1 MFKGSMVALVTPF
14 KKKEIDYT
22 AVENLIDFH
31 LANKTDGILLCG
43 TTGENPTL
51 ASDEKEQLVRFT
63 VKKVDG
69 RIPIMMGTGTNN
81 AVQTIST
88 TQKAQN
94 LRVDYALVITPY
106 YNKPTQKGLYLFFKE
121 VAENT
126 DIPII
131 VYNVPG
137 RTGVNIEA
145 DTVLKLAHDFEK
157 IVGIKEASGNLD
169 QITKIVRDAPEN
181 FSMLSGEDAI
191 NLPIMACGGV
201 GTVSVTANVVPD
213 KVHEMVEH
221 CLQGEF
227 DKAKKIHLY
236 LRDLNKMMFIETN
249 PIPAK
254 EALYMMGKL
263 EKEFRLPL
271 CTMSDANRAKLT
283 ECLKE
288 YKLI

>member
-22 AVENLIDFH
+22 ALENLIDFH

-81 AVQTIST
+81 AIQTIST

-94 LRVDYALVITPY
+94 LGVDYALVITPY

-131 VYNVPG
+131 IYNVPG

-145 DTVLKLAHDFEK
+145 DTVLKLAHDLEK
-157 IVGIKEASGNLD
+157 IAGIKEASGNLD
-169 QITKIVRDAPEN
+169 QITKIVRDAPEK
-181 FSMLSGEDAI
+181 FSVLSGEDAL

-213 KVHEMVEH
+213 IVHRLIQH
-221 CLQGEF
+221 CLQGEYEE
-227 DKAKKIHLY
+227 ARKIHLY

-254 EALYMMGKL
+254 EALYMMGKV

-271 CTMSDANRAKLT
+271 CTMNDANREMLSK
-283 ECLKE
+283 CLKE

>member
-94 LRVDYALVITPY
+94 LGVDYALVITPY

-126 DIPII
+126 NIPII
-131 VYNVPG
+131 IYNVPG

-145 DTVLKLAHDFEK
+145 DTVLKLAYDFEK

-221 CLQGEF
+221 CLQGDF
-227 DKAKKIHLY
+227 DKAKNIHLY